1 MSSQVSKSER
11 IAEKV
16 LRFLARLYI
25 AIHRPRIVVVAGSV
39 GKTSSK
45 MMLAKLLASEK
56 NVSYMDD
63 SYNSGVGLYLS
74 VFEKKVPTVP
84 TLTKW
89 LVLLLK
95 VLGHF
100 FKHYEILVLEYG
112 IDKPGDMREMLD
124 FAKPHVALLTAVTPE
139 HMEFLND
146 IDTVGQEESLILTE
160 AREFGIYNSVD
171 IDSKYIADIK
181 TTLFTYGSR
190 GDDASYHIK
199 SIDEKGS
206 VVDFTID
213 GDVYSAKRSL
223 IIADHMIRQ
232 MTGALLM
239 ASKLGVSKKSLEKTI
254 GLLEPA
260 ISRMRPFE
268 GINDS
273 MVIDDT
279 ANFSPIAGVVALQTL
294 KKIDA
299 NRRIAI
305 LGNMH
310 ELGDFIEEG
319 YNQVGE
325 EFKGIDVL
333 VLVGDL
339 SIAHFG
345 SIAKKAGFVKDKSL
359 YEFNLSTEAG
369 IFVRDNLIRK
379 GDVVLVK
386 GPFGK
391 YYLEEATKKLLAS
404 KQDYKNV
411 TRQSDFWLIK
421 KRKIFGK
428 SLDK

>member
-1 MSSQVSKSER
+1 MSSQVSRSER
-11 IAEKV
+11 LAENV
-16 LRFLARLYI
+16 LRSLAKLYI

-39 GKTSSK
+39 GKTSTK
-45 MMLAKLLASEK
+45 MMLAKLLSSEK
-56 NVSYMDD
+56 NISFMDD

-74 VFEKKVPTVP
+74 VFEKKVPTTP
-84 TLTKW
+84 TMFNW

-100 FKHYEILVLEYG
+100 FKHYEILLLEYG

-124 FAKPHVALLTAVTPE
+124 FARPHNALLTAVTPE

-146 IDTVGQEESLILTE
+146 IDTVGREETQILIE
-160 AREFGIYNSVD
+160 ARDFGIYNSVD
-171 IDSKYIADIK
+171 IDNKYVNEIK
-181 TTLFTYGSR
+181 TKLFTYGAAK
-190 GDDASYHIK
+190 DDASYEIK

-206 VVDFTID
+206 VIDFNID
-213 GDVYSAKRSL
+213 GEKYISQRSL
-223 IIADHMIRQ
+223 VIADHMVRQ

-239 ASKLGVSKKSLEKTI
+239 AHKLGVSKQALEATI
-254 GLLEPA
+254 GTLEPA
-260 ISRMRPFE
+260 ISRMRPFA
-268 GINDS
+268 GVKGS
-273 MVIDDT
+273 MIIDDT
-279 ANFSPIAGVVALQTL
+279 ANFSPVAGVVALQTL
-294 KKIDA
+294 KKIKA
-299 NRRIAI
+299 PRHIAI

-319 YNQVGE
+319 YKQVGE
-325 EFKGIDVL
+325 EFDGIDIL

-345 SIAKKAGFVKDKSL
+345 AIAKKRGFIKGKSL
-359 YEFNLSTEAG
+359 YEFDLSTEAG
-369 IFVRDNLIRK
+369 IFVRDNIIS
-379 GDVVLVK
+379 GNDVVLVK

-391 YYLEEATKKLLAS
+391 YYLEEATKKLLADNS
-404 KQDYKNV
+404 DYKNV

-428 SLDK
+428 SLDE